1 MGTSSAGPA
10 AEAEA
15 KVQAGPR
22 LEIMGRMLPAR
33 PAGPEGL
40 EPLVEMV
47 VVEEAHGPPPGNLAL
62 SQEEEEEEEE
72 ETREPVLPEG

>member
-1 MGTSSAGPA
+1 MPGPE

-22 LEIMGRMLPAR
+22 LETMGRMVPPR

-40 EPLVEMV
+40 EPPVEMV
-47 VVEEAHGPPPGNLAL
+47 VAEETAGRSGNLAWFL
-62 SQEEEEEEEE
+62 EEEAEEEERDLLFP
-72 ETREPVLPEG
+72 REPVLPEG